1 VRVPPRCLIAAAAI
15 TVVLGVTGRNAATQ
29 RTSGAVPVSVGYA
42 TGVDELR
49 RWDAIVDG
57 TIRSRELVPM
67 SRRADGMLAGRTHEY
82 HAQYVDGVPV
92 HGAGVM
98 RQLDRGVT
106 VSLLGTL
113 HRDIDIAA
121 APLLSAVEVAA
132 RVERA
137 TGAASIPGHPPQ
149 FVVLP
154 LPDGSYART
163 YRLLTD
169 DARIHFADAATGA
182 VVHAVDA
189 FDAQFPSV
197 AGQAGDIVT
206 LDLRFD
212 GQRSAALLEP
222 GPFRT
227 PRWTASDVAVDA
239 DVHLHA
245 ARAYDYFARRFHWFG
260 PDGAGG
266 RIVSL
271 VNAGI
276 RGARAYR
283 PPYGPDGGGAY
294 VYGPAEGGPGLALQT
309 VAHELMHGV
318 THFTVGQRTGTV
330 AGLVTDFATGVRLG
344 PREFTDGNGQTRSCE
359 TARFS
364 IRIEGEW
371 QSLPAW
377 CRDGRFLLASDQG
390 GGVAEAFAD
399 IFSTAVRFF
408 HEEASGRAGY
418 LVGGDDPAGPFR
430 SLADP
435 ASLGGPDAYASRVEL
450 ALAGNGERWSYS
462 GFAFRKGRFAG
473 ATQDCCYGAE
483 HWNSTILSHAF
494 YLAVEGGTNRTTGLR
509 VDGVGGAGREVIEAI
524 FFRALT
530 ELMPPATSFPLAADA
545 IRQSA
550 HDLAPGSTAQR
561 AVEQALLAVGLPPMY
576 EGRRT
581 AADGEHDLAYRTGED
596 GGDNRGAGVRRRD
609 AGTGDDDGRDSD
621 GVPAD
626 AESRAEAAGGAGF
639 GAFAPAAGAA
649 VVQSTAW
656 DASATGVGH
665 MNYESPHSNPIA
677 LLPDGS
683 LLYVANT
690 PADTVDVVDPATR
703 TVVARINVGIDPV
716 GIAVR
721 PDGREVWVSN
731 HVSDSVSVID
741 ADPASPT
748 RHQVLATI
756 QVFDPAGRTRFD
768 EPVGIAFA
776 GNEKAYVALSSSN
789 RIAIVDVASR
799 SMTTYLQVTAQDP
812 RALTVRGDRLFVVPF
827 ESNNQTQLSGCWP
840 ENIDGELCTF
850 DARKHVTEAE
860 GGNAQSLSLHY
871 VADIVR
877 HPDIPDRD
885 LYVFDTTTDRLV
897 EVVDTLGTLL
907 YGIAAD
913 SQGGVYI
920 AQTEA
925 RNDANGKAGTEQHGL
940 AELENRAFLNRIT
953 RVPCNGGCGEPTLFE
968 LEPLPPDDPAPGM
981 ELATPFAIA
990 VSDDDATLVVTAAAS
1005 SRIFT
1010 VDAGTGAV
1018 LGRADVGAI
1027 PRGLAL
1033 ETTASGAPARAWVLN
1048 ALANSVSLVDLTDR
1062 TAPRV
1067 EDTIALFDPT
1077 DPELKQ
1083 GRIAFNSARASSTG
1097 TFACASCH
1105 PDGHTDQLL
1114 WVLDTPLCDVGC
1126 DQIQPRLVQDI
1137 RGLRGSAPYHWDGT
1151 FGDPYGG
1158 VNTASIRTPVEP
1170 NCDIDVPESCTLH
1183 VLEGALRTTMC
1194 DQADCETNDEGRPG
1208 PLSGAERTTLAK
1220 YLLSVPYPPSPDR
1233 PYTNTLSSAAMEGVR
1248 RFHFTKQC
1256 ANCHRLPFWTMTN
1269 MGGSGM
1275 DVPSWRG
1282 ANDRWKNSPQNR
1294 FFFADLVRGDTR
1306 GFPERTGFT
1315 NDANL
1320 FQMIVEGSVG
1330 FSGALGR
1337 QVTLNPDTAGS
1348 DETADL
1354 LDALEQSANE
1364 GGVVL
1369 QAEGVRLREE
1379 GASTTLALQYDGAAY
1394 RGRGDG
1400 DTRYSRQELTD
1411 LAAEGD
1417 LLLTITA
1424 RLGRLADYDHP
1435 QPTLRPHEL
1444 PILPMFPGGRP
1455 ADFPELHAAGPMRL
1469 RGEHI
1474 REGAHVLVDGRRV
1487 TGGVACEEGTLP
1499 DCVDDTV
1506 LVALDR
1512 LPAEAGLHLLQVQ
1525 NPEGLFSNDF
1535 PFHVLDAPAR
1545 ATSGNLIGSGG
1556 TFDGQGAWRAN
1567 LTNASVTWDGEA
1579 DFTIDATSS
1588 QPWRVQLSHHVAIR
1602 EGVEYSLCYS
1612 AKGDDIRY
1620 IQVNVDTGPDDYRSL
1635 MGSGSTPEVGAATR
1649 GTGASLTRRYHRFRH
1664 RFISPEGDGWARI
1677 TFTLAQS
1684 DVDVQIDDVGLY
1696 EGRGCGAP

>member
-1 VRVPPRCLIAAAAI
+1 MAL
-15 TVVLGVTGRNAATQ
+15 VV
-29 RTSGAVPVSVGYA
+29 SGGNDGSAQSRRAVSVSVGYA
-42 TGVDELR
+42 ASVDELR

-57 TIRSRELVPM
+57 MRRTGDLVVTA
-67 SRRADGMLAGRTHEY
+67 RRADRWLPDRTHEY
-82 HAQYVDGVPV
+82 LAQHVTGVPV
-92 HGAGVM
+92 YGAGVM
-98 RQLDRGVT
+98 RQLERGVT
-106 VSLLGTL
+106 VSLLGTIQRGL
-113 HRDIDIAA
+113 DVAA
-121 APLLSAVEVAA
+121 GPFLPAVEVVA
-132 RVERA
+132 RIELA
-137 TGAASIPGHPPQ
+137 TGASLATAQSPQ
-149 FVVLP
+149 LVVLP
-154 LPDGSYART
+154 LPAGTAVPT
-163 YRLLTD
+163 YRLLAD
-169 DARIHFADAATGA
+169 DARVYFAAAADGA
-182 VVHAVDA
+182 LVRAVDA
-189 FDAQFPSV
+189 FDQQAPPG
-197 AGQAGDIVT
+197 AGRAGDIVT

-227 PRWTASDVAVDA
+227 PRWAASDVAAHAHVD
-239 DVHLHA
+239 LHT
-245 ARAYDYFARRFHWFG
+245 ARTYDYFGRRFGWFG
-260 PDGAGG
+260 PDGVHG

-276 RGARAYR
+276 HGARAYR
-283 PPYGPDGGGAY
+283 PPYGPDGAGAY
-294 VYGPAEGGPGLALQT
+294 VYGLAEGGSGVALHT

-318 THFTVGQRTGTV
+318 AHFTVGRRTGTV
-330 AGLVTDFATGVRLG
+330 AGLVTDFATSVRLG
-344 PREFTDGNGQTRSCE
+344 PREFTDDDGRIHSCE
-359 TARFS
+359 TASFP
-364 IRIEGEW
+364 IQIEGEW

-377 CRDGRFLLASDQG
+377 CQNGRFLLASAQG
-390 GGVAEAFAD
+390 AGVNEAFAD
-399 IFSTAVRFF
+399 IFSTAVQFF
-408 HEEASGRAGY
+408 HEQAGVPAGY
-418 LVGGDDPAGPFR
+418 VVGGGSDQSFASRR

-435 ASLGGPDAYASRVEL
+435 GSLGDPDAYSARLEL
-450 ALAGNGERWSYS
+450 ALAVDDRRWHYS
-462 GFAFRKGRFAG
+462 GFAFEEGRFAG
-473 ATQDCCYGAE
+473 STRGCCYGGE

-494 YLAVEGGTNRTTGLR
+494 YLAVEGGANRTTGLR
-509 VDGVGGAGREVIEAI
+509 VTGAGEPR
-524 FFRALT
+524 RAQ
-530 ELMPPATSFPLAADA
+530 M
-545 IRQSA
+545 
-550 HDLAPGSTAQR
+550 
-561 AVEQALLAVGLPPMY
+561 
-576 EGRRT
+576 
-581 AADGEHDLAYRTGED
+581 
-596 GGDNRGAGVRRRD
+596 
-609 AGTGDDDGRDSD
+609 
-621 GVPAD
+621 
-626 AESRAEAAGGAGF
+626 
-639 GAFAPAAGAA
+639 
-649 VVQSTAW
+649 
-656 DASATGVGH
+656 
-665 MNYESPHSNPIA
+665 
-677 LLPDGS
+677 
-683 LLYVANT
+683 
-690 PADTVDVVDPATR
+690 
-703 TVVARINVGIDPV
+703 
-716 GIAVR
+716 
-721 PDGREVWVSN
+721 
-731 HVSDSVSVID
+731 
-741 ADPASPT
+741 
-748 RHQVLATI
+748 
-756 QVFDPAGRTRFD
+756 
-768 EPVGIAFA
+768 
-776 GNEKAYVALSSSN
+776 
-789 RIAIVDVASR
+789 
-799 SMTTYLQVTAQDP
+799 
-812 RALTVRGDRLFVVPF
+812 
-827 ESNNQTQLSGCWP
+827 
-840 ENIDGELCTF
+840 CTF

-860 GGNAQSLSLHY
+860 GGNAQSLSLNY

-885 LYVFDTTTDRLV
+885 LYVFDTATDRLV
-897 EVVDTLGTLL
+897 EVVDSLGTLL

-913 SQGGVYI
+913 SQGRVFI

-968 LEPLPPDDPAPGM
+968 LEPLPPDHPAPGM

-1018 LGRADVGAI
+1018 LGRADVGSI

-1033 ETTASGAPARAWVLN
+1033 ETSESGAPARAWVLN
-1048 ALANSVSLVDLTDR
+1048 ALANSVSLVDLADPA
-1062 TAPRV
+1062 APRV

-1083 GRIAFNSARASSTG
+1083 GRIAINSAHASSTG

-1126 DQIQPRLVQDI
+1126 DQIQPRLAQDI
-1137 RGLRGSAPYHWDGT
+1137 RGLRGSAPYHWDGV

-1170 NCDIDVPESCTLH
+1170 NCDVDVPESCTVH
-1183 VLEGALRTTMC
+1183 VLEGALRATMC
-1194 DQADCETNDEGRPG
+1194 DQADCETNDEGKPG
-1208 PLSGAERTTLAK
+1208 LLSGAERAAMAK

-1233 PYTNTLSSAAMEGVR
+1233 PYTNTLTSVAMEGVR

-1256 ANCHRLPFWTMTN
+1256 GNCHRLPFWTMTN

-1282 ANDRWKNSPQNR
+1282 ANDRWKNAPQNR

-1315 NDANL
+1315 NDSNL
-1320 FQMIVEGSVG
+1320 FQMIVEGSIG

-1337 QVTLNPDTAGS
+1337 QITLNPETAGS
-1348 DETADL
+1348 EETADL
-1354 LDALEQSANE
+1354 LDALEQSAAE

-1369 QAEGVRLREE
+1369 QAEGVRLHEA
-1379 GASTTLALQYDGAAY
+1379 GAATTLALQYDGTAY
-1394 RGRGDG
+1394 RGRDDG
-1400 DTRYSRQELTD
+1400 DTSYSRRELTG

-1455 ADFPELHAAGPMRL
+1455 ADFPELHSAGSMRL

-1474 REGAHVLVDGRRV
+1474 QEGAYVLVDGRRV
-1487 TGGVACEEGTLP
+1487 AGAVACEEGTLP

-1506 LVALDR
+1506 IVELDR

-1525 NPEGLFSNDF
+1525 NPQGLFSNDL

-1545 ATSGNLIGSGG
+1545 ATSGNLISSGG

-1567 LTNASVTWDGEA
+1567 LTNASVTWEGEA
-1579 DFTIDATSS
+1579 DFAIDAPSS

-1612 AKGDDIRY
+1612 AKGDDLRY

-1635 MGSGSTPEVGAATR
+1635 MGSGSTPEVGAETR
-1649 GTGASLTRRYHRFRH
+1649 GAGASLTRQYHRFRH
-1664 RFISPEGDGWARI
+1664 RFISPEADGWARI

-1696 EGRGCGAP
+1696 EGRGCGTP

>member
-1 VRVPPRCLIAAAAI
+1 MSVLPRCVIAAAAI
-15 TVVLGVTGRNAATQ
+15 AVALGVTGRNAASE
-29 RTSGAVPVSVGYA
+29 RASGSVPVSVGYA
-42 TGVDELR
+42 TSVDELR
-49 RWDAIVDG
+49 RWDSVVDG
-57 TIRSRELVPM
+57 MLRTGDLVVTA
-67 SRRADGMLAGRTHEY
+67 RRADRWLPDRTHEY
-82 HAQYVDGVPV
+82 LAQHAAGVPV

-106 VSLLGTL
+106 VSLLGTIHEVL
-113 HRDIDIAA
+113 DMAA
-121 APLLSAVEVAA
+121 GPLLPAAEVAA

-137 TGAASIPGHPPQ
+137 TGASLATARSPQ
-149 FVVLP
+149 LVVLP
-154 LPDGSYART
+154 LPAGASVLT
-163 YRLLTD
+163 YRLLAD
-169 DARIHFADAATGA
+169 DARIYFAAAADGA
-182 VVHAVDA
+182 LVRAVEA
-189 FDAQFPSV
+189 FDEQAPPA
-197 AGQAGDIVT
+197 AGRAGEIVT

-222 GPFRT
+222 GPFRA
-227 PRWTASDVAVDA
+227 PRWTASDVAAHA
-239 DVHLHA
+239 DVDLHT
-245 ARAYDYFARRFHWFG
+245 ARTYDYFGRRFGWFG
-260 PDGAGG
+260 PDGVPG

-276 RGARAYR
+276 HGARAYR
-283 PPYGPDGGGAY
+283 PPYGPDGAGAY
-294 VYGPAEGGPGLALQT
+294 VYGLAEGGPGVALHT

-318 THFTVGQRTGTV
+318 AHFTVGRRAGIA
-330 AGLVTDFATGVRLG
+330 AGLVTDFAAGVRLG
-344 PREFTDGNGQTRSCE
+344 PREFTDDDGRTHSCE
-359 TARFS
+359 TASFP
-364 IRIEGEW
+364 IQIEGEW
-371 QSLPAW
+371 QWLPAW
-377 CRDGRFLLASDQG
+377 CQDGRFLLASAQG
-390 GGVAEAFAD
+390 AGVNEAFAD
-399 IFSTAVRFF
+399 IFATAVRFF
-408 HEEASGRAGY
+408 HAKAGVPAGY
-418 LVGGDDPAGPFR
+418 VVGGESDQSFASRR
-430 SLADP
+430 SLEDP
-435 ASLGGPDAYASRVEL
+435 ASLGDPDAYSARLEL
-450 ALAGNGERWSYS
+450 ALAASDRRWHYS
-462 GFAFRKGRFAG
+462 GFAFEDGRFTG
-473 ATQDCCYGAE
+473 STQGCCYGGQ
-483 HWNSTILSHAF
+483 HWNSTILGHAF

-509 VDGVGGAGREVIEAI
+509 VTGAGEADRAQIEAI
-524 FFRALT
+524 FFRALA
-530 ELMPPATSFPLAADA
+530 ELMPPATAFPLAADA

-550 HDLAPGSTAQR
+550 RDLAPGSTPQR
-561 AVEQALLAVGLPPMY
+561 AVEQALRAVGLPPVNER
-576 EGRRT
+576 EGT
-581 AADGEHDLAYRTGED
+581 AADGHAAGVYDDDPAYRTGGD
-596 GGDNRGAGVRRRD
+596 GGRTP
-609 AGTGDDDGRDSD
+609 AGTGQRA
-621 GVPAD
+621 AD
-626 AESRAEAAGGAGF
+626 TGGAAAGRFVLAD
-639 GAFAPAAGAA
+639 APAAT
-649 VVQSTAW
+649 QSTGW
-656 DASATGVGH
+656 DVRASGVGH
-665 MNYESPHSNPIA
+665 MNHESPHSNPIA

-690 PADTVDVVDPATR
+690 PADTVDVIDPATR
-703 TVVARINVGIDPV
+703 AIVARIGVGIDPV

-721 PDGREVWVSN
+721 PDGKEVWVSN

-741 ADPASPT
+741 ADPVSST

-776 GNEKAYVALSSSN
+776 DNEKAYVALSSSN
-789 RIAIVDVASR
+789 RIAIIDVASR

-812 RALTVRGDRLFVVPF
+812 RALTVQGDRLYVVPF

-850 DARKHVTEAE
+850 DARRHVTEAE
-860 GGNAQSLSLHY
+860 GGNAQSLSLNY

-885 LYVFDTTTDRLV
+885 LYVFDTATDRLV

-913 SQGGVYI
+913 SQSRVFI

-968 LEPLPPDDPAPGM
+968 LEPLPPDHPAPGM

-1018 LGRADVGAI
+1018 LGRADVGAV

-1033 ETTASGAPARAWVLN
+1033 ETTGSGAPARAWVLN
-1048 ALANSVSLVDLTDR
+1048 ALANSVSLVDLADPA
-1062 TAPRV
+1062 APRV

-1083 GRIAFNSARASSTG
+1083 GRIAFNSAHASSTG

-1126 DQIQPRLVQDI
+1126 DQIQPRLAQDI
-1137 RGLRGSAPYHWDGT
+1137 RGLRGSAPYHWDGV

-1170 NCDIDVPESCTLH
+1170 NCDVDVPESCTLH

-1194 DQADCETNDEGRPG
+1194 DQADCETNDEGKPG
-1208 PLSGAERTTLAK
+1208 LLSGAERAAMAK

-1233 PYTNTLSSAAMEGVR
+1233 PYTNTLTSVAMEGVR

-1256 ANCHRLPFWTMTN
+1256 GNCHRLPFWTMTN

-1282 ANDRWKNSPQNR
+1282 ANDRWKNAPQNR

-1306 GFPERTGFT
+1306 GFLERTGFT
-1315 NDANL
+1315 NDSNL
-1320 FQMIVEGSVG
+1320 FQMIVEGSIG

-1337 QVTLNPDTAGS
+1337 QITLNPDTAGS
-1348 DETADL
+1348 EETADL
-1354 LDALEQSANE
+1354 LDALEQSAAE

-1369 QAEGVRLREE
+1369 QAEGVRLHEE
-1379 GASTTLALQYDGAAY
+1379 GGTATTLALRYDGAAY
-1394 RGRGDG
+1394 RGRDDG
-1400 DTRYSRQELTD
+1400 DTSYSRQELTD

-1424 RLGRLADYDHP
+1424 RLGRLADYEHP

-1455 ADFPELHAAGPMRL
+1455 ADFPELHSPGSMRL

-1474 REGAHVLVDGRRV
+1474 QEGAHVLVDGRRV
-1487 TGGVACEEGTLP
+1487 AGVVACEEGTLP

-1506 LVALDR
+1506 IVELDR

-1525 NPEGLFSNDF
+1525 NPQGLFSNDL

-1545 ATSGNLIGSGG
+1545 ATSGNLISSGG

-1567 LTNASVTWDGEA
+1567 LTNASVTWEGEA
-1579 DFTIDATSS
+1579 DFAIDAPSS
-1588 QPWRVQLSHHVAIR
+1588 QPWRIQLSHHVAIR
-1602 EGVEYSLCYS
+1602 EGVEYSLCYA
-1612 AKGDDIRY
+1612 AKGDDLRY

-1635 MGSGSTPEVGAATR
+1635 MGSGSIPEVGAETR

-1664 RFISPEGDGWARI
+1664 RFISPEADGWARI

-1684 DVDVQIDDVGLY
+1684 AIDVQIDDVGLY
-1696 EGRGCGAP
+1696 EGRGCGTP